1 MNKVGKQVLGSVT
14 RISIMDH
21 YISEVG
27 RGKSFFDV
35 NFGVNMKH
43 VLKVVDT
50 GILDT
55 DFASQLCDALG
66 DDSGVKAKASNEL
79 ILDRK
84 LQHKG
89 KRAAFPGLKKCS
101 IPNTS
106 TTKTGSFWLW

>member
-14 RISIMDH
+14 SISIMDH

-35 NFGVNMKH
+35 NFGVNMKY

-50 GILDT
+50 RILDT

-66 DDSGVKAKASNEL
+66 DDSGVTA
-79 ILDRK
+79 
-84 LQHKG
+84 
-89 KRAAFPGLKKCS
+89 
-101 IPNTS
+101 
-106 TTKTGSFWLW
+106 